1 MIPLECLRLGLRGD
15 TFFDFLPQDYADR
28 LKQVN
33 DESEVVDE
41 TEE

>member
-15 TFFDFLPQDYADR
+15 TFFESLPTDVADR

-33 DESEVVDE
+33 DEEAE
-41 TEE
+41 LEEE